1 MRAKLSNEKHKKII
15 LNKNKIFYTS
25 FLILAFALF
34 FLLGTWSEKYDFNK
48 KVKIFINDISET
60 VSNRLFSNFYEVD
73 KLIIDMNYRNYQKI
87 LDTRKESLK
96 SFRSSED
103 MHK

>member
-1 MRAKLSNEKHKKII
+1 MRAKSSNEKQKKITF
-15 LNKNKIFYTS
+15 NKNKIFYAS

-34 FLLGTWSEKYDFNK
+34 FLLGTWSEKYDYSK

-73 KLIIDMNYRNYQKI
+73 KLIIDMNYRNYQK
-87 LDTRKESLK
+87 
-96 SFRSSED
+96 F
-103 MHK
+103 